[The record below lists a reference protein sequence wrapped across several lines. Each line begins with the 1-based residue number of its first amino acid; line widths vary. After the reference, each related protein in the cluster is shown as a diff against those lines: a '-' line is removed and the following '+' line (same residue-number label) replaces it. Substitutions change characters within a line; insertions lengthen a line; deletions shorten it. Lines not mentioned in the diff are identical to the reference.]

1 MDEFG
6 VRVRKLILEKC
17 MVVRTLRILCPV
29 RVVPAFVLSTGNKE
43 CIDTIIIIIILSFCV
58 YHLIVIFNVV
68 TEQNINSWVLPTV
81 NKHSVIWSVVHDMM
95 VFLKRI

>member
-17 MVVRTLRILCPV
+17 MVIRTLRILCPV

-43 CIDTIIIIIILSFCV
+43 CIDTIIIIIILLVILCLSFNC
-58 YHLIVIFNVV
+58 YLQHCHR
-68 TEQNINSWVLPTV
+68 T
-81 NKHSVIWSVVHDMM
+81 KH
-95 VFLKRI
+95 